1 MSFIKNEHINDI
13 NDDVRSTHSNEQRPE
28 HYALQQYCIACLEDR
43 DNTVGCI
50 SPQAKA
56 WFCSGGCMTYYFYKN
71 KLAIYTQPVV
81 SEIIKM
87 ESKHFKPEIL
97 NKRRKRLGLPTHLE

>member
-1 MSFIKNEHINDI
+1 MSYTKEEHLNDI
-13 NDDVRSTHSNEQRPE
+13 NDDIRSMSSDEPRT
-28 HYALQQYCIACLEDR
+28 HYAVQQYCTACLEDR

-56 WFCSGGCMTYYFYKN
+56 WFCSGGCMTYYYYKN
-71 KLAIYTQPVV
+71 RLATYTQPVID
-81 SEIIKM
+81 EILKM

-97 NKRRKRLGLPTHLE
+97 SKRRKRLGLPANLE